1 MFELLKYFYFC
12 IKDIYGIYLLFI
24 LGMCLLDL
32 CKVED
37 VDGILKLGKNLLYIL
52 FIYYMEEILFELK

>member
-37 VDGILKLGKNLLYIL
+37 VDGILKLGKNLLYL
-52 FIYYMEEILFELK
+52 FYLYIIWKKYYLS